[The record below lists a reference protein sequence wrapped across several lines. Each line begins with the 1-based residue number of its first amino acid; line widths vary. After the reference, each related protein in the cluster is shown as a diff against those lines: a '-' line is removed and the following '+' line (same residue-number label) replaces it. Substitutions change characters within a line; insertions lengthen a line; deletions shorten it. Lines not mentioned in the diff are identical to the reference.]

1 MEVQW
6 RDENRRMSRRSSRQ
20 VLRQQTI
27 GEQVKDLLRK
37 YHIVRLAV
45 RNDSLATRMGNV
57 ANMRGLKMSE
67 GPGEIE
73 ECQRH

>member
-37 YHIVRLAV
+37 YYIVRLAV
-45 RNDSLATRMGNV
+45 RNDLLATRMGNV
-57 ANMRGLKMSE
+57 ANMRGLKMSG
-67 GPGEIE
+67 GPREIE